1 MQILF
6 LTDHAFA
13 IQVYTI
19 NTIAPLLIRP
29 HIAGQIF
36 DFLMDEKIHIHID
49 SHEQACARGCCANKN
64 PLVALI
70 TAETSSSKL
79 STSNWLHSIPL
90 PAGVAKF
97 DCVEVRFKN
106 NHKDFFKIPTGIH
119 VFAGDIVAVEASPG
133 HDIGIVTLTGETAR
147 LQMIR
152 KHVNCKKEDIKKL
165 YRKAKQADVDKWL
178 SAIEKEQ
185 QALFKTRVASSKLG
199 LKMKVNDVEYQ
210 GDDTKAIFYYTAD
223 ERVDFRELIKILAEE
238 LKIRIEMRQI
248 GMRQEAGRL
257 GGIGPCGR
265 ELCCAT
271 FITGFHSVS
280 TTAARVQ
287 QLSLNPQKLAGQC
300 SKLKCCLNYEVEAYM
315 DAMKSFPDENVVLR
329 TKKGDATLQKI
340 DVFGRVLWFA
350 YKVKEHEVMPI
361 SLEKAQEL
369 IKLNKEGKIPEGIE
383 EFTQKADKKP
393 ALGLVVASED
403 LHRFDKKKHS
413 NKKR

>member
-1 MQILF
+1 
-6 LTDHAFA
+6 
-13 IQVYTI
+13 
-19 NTIAPLLIRP
+19 
-29 HIAGQIF
+29 
-36 DFLMDEKIHIHID
+36 MDENIHIQINNL
-49 SHEQACARGCCANKN
+49 EQACARGCCANKN
-64 PLVALI
+64 PLVANK
-70 TAETSSSKL
+70 TAEVSSSKL
-79 STSNWLHSIPL
+79 STTNWLQNLPL
-90 PAGVAKF
+90 PSGVAKF

-106 NHKDFFKIPTGIH
+106 NHKDFYKVPAGLH
-119 VFAGDIVAVEASPG
+119 VFAGDIVAVEATPG
-133 HDIGIVTLTGETAR
+133 HDIGIITLTGETAR

-152 KHVNCKKEDIKKL
+152 KHVNCNKEDIKKL
-165 YRKAKQADVDKWL
+165 YRKAKQTDIDKWL
-178 SAIEKEQ
+178 TAINKEE
-185 QALFKTRVASSKLG
+185 QALFKTRVASAKLG

-223 ERVDFRELIKILAEE
+223 ERVDFRELIKLLAEE

-265 ELCCAT
+265 ELCCSS
-271 FITGFHSVS
+271 FINGFHSVS

-300 SKLKCCLNYEVEAYM
+300 SKLKCCLNYEVEAYT
-315 DAMKSFPDENVVLR
+315 DALKAFPDENVVLR

-340 DVFGRVLWFA
+340 DVFGKVLWFA

-361 SLEKAQEL
+361 SLEKTHEL
-369 IKLNKEGKIPEGIE
+369 IKLNKEGKIPESIE
-383 EFTQKADKKP
+383 EFTIKAEKKP